1 MCRFEKNVSDMAQRL
16 KERQILRVL
25 PYDRILSHLAS
36 RVNRITTLAL
46 LYLLDDGAKSPR
58 NVF

>member
-25 PYDRILSHLAS
+25 LYDRILSHLAS